1 MEKSELRCNLA
12 PLIKEFSQ
20 LSSISINRIHQLR
33 GMGESMSGHDKNLY
47 MGNNNYSRWQ
57 RSQHAD
63 LMM

>member
-33 GMGESMSGHDKNLY
+33 GMVKVCLAMIKICTWVTIITVG
-47 MGNNNYSRWQ
+47 GNVHNM
-57 RSQHAD
+57 
-63 LMM
+63 LI